1 MWIEMLVLLILGS
14 DWFTTYILEFSK
26 WYVSQVCEVCTKFM
40 GIPILYVSK
49 YNISLYAKK

>member
-40 GIPILYVSK
+40 GIPILHVSK